1 VTRRRTPLLTALI
14 TSAMVALAIMPGAA
28 SAAGDANVSIT
39 GVQNQ
44 GGLYTDSHPSA
55 AFFDVT
61 ATNLGISHLTHED
74 VRVYI
79 PASFT
84 PLAAFTVSGAVQTAY
99 PGCSVQDRGGD
110 ASLPAFVC
118 SWDENWPVGFVK
130 GPITF
135 AVGGSVAGSFTVSA
149 TLSPAAQPPIGSD
162 SHAVSVST
170 TNLATLYT
178 GPKSTSTTIQTD
190 VKAGGQGTK
199 LVLPP
204 TSTGYVVDVSE
215 GTGTF
220 SCGGTTPS
228 DQIGQLLTAHINQG
242 ANVSPYIQWTMTIVV
257 NGKYDTT
264 HLAIYHCTDSG
275 LDTILQ
281 SETCGTP
288 TATDGCMV
296 KVSSKYSKKVTTVT
310 VVFETLTN
318 GVIKGGFS

>member
-1 VTRRRTPLLTALI
+1 
-14 TSAMVALAIMPGAA
+14 MVALAIMPGAA

-99 PGCSVQDRGGD
+99 PGCSTQDRGGD

-118 SWDENWPVGFVK
+118 SWDDNWYVGDGR

-135 AVGGSVAGSFTVSA
+135 AIGGSTAGTFSYGGTPGTGIYAS
-149 TLSPAAQPPIGSD
+149 LSPAAQPPIGEG
-162 SHAVSVST
+162 HATVSVST
-170 TNLATLYT
+170 SNLATLYT

-215 GTGTF
+215 ATGTF
-220 SCGGTTPS
+220 TCGSTTPS

-242 ANVSPYIQWTMTIVV
+242 ATVSPYIQWTMTIVV
-257 NGKYDTT
+257 PGKYDTS

-281 SETCGTP
+281 SETCGAP
-288 TATDGCMV
+288 TATAGCMV